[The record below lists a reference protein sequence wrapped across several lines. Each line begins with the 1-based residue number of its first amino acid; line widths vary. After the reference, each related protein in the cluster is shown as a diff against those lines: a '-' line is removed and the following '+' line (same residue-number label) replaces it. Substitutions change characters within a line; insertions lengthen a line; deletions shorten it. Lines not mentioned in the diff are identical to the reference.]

1 MLFEILAKD
10 DDPAPPASGWE
21 LSSFDGAASLGHRPA
36 ESSGDLVDAQ
46 NQLPRAVCCLHLW
59 FVVAQGQKIRWK
71 RRRYLFSAGVPWSAW
86 EQAGPRLH
94 E

>member
-46 NQLPRAVCCLHLW
+46 NQLPCAEDQVETEALPFLGGGTL
-59 FVVAQGQKIRWK
+59 VSVGTSGA
-71 RRRYLFSAGVPWSAW
+71 SSS
-86 EQAGPRLH
+86 
-94 E
+94 